1 MSPAAAARPPDRAM
15 VATFLPVVRRIAR
28 RMHARLPP
36 GVDLDDLVGAG
47 LLGLLEAAARFEP
60 SRGVPF
66 ASYARHRIQGAM
78 VDALRAVDWVPLS
91 VRRRAAVVLRA
102 RTAWVERHGRLP
114 TLEELVHQTALSA
127 EVVSQLLGTERPALL
142 SLDAEGPDQE
152 PMRDRIPAPQ
162 DASQAALYQ
171 EIWEA
176 VSRLPARERLVVTAH
191 FLDERT
197 LRDIGVELGVT
208 ESRVCQICRL
218 ALEHLRAHFTRQ
230 EGGLRAG

>member
-1 MSPAAAARPPDRAM
+1 MSQPSVARPADRAI
-15 VATFLPVVRRIAR
+15 VTAFLPVVRRMAR

-36 GVDLDDLVGAG
+36 GVDVDDLVGAG

-60 SRGVPF
+60 GRGVPF
-66 ASYARHRIQGAM
+66 GSFARHRIQGAM

-114 TLEELVHQTALSA
+114 TLEELVQQTAWSA

-142 SLDAEGPDQE
+142 SLDADGPDAL
-152 PMRDRIPAPQ
+152 PLRDRISAPP
-162 DASQAALYQ
+162 DPSQGAIYQ

-197 LRDIGVELGVT
+197 LRDIGLELGVT
-208 ESRVCQICRL
+208 ESRVCQICRN
-218 ALEHLRAHFTRQ
+218 AIQHLRAHFAR
-230 EGGLRAG
+230 EDGWARAG